1 MTDNGW
7 SNTSVARIVGGAL
20 ALLLGVTGV
29 HFATLPTPGKEAT
42 SQIPHY
48 DTNQTWSVTACVT
61 PDLSDPADSMPE
73 SVQLNWTSGPG
84 NVPAGNRLVDA
95 ICDED
100 AGDCCVDIDVYQ
112 FQQWGHQT
120 IGVKPFDG
128 GIELKEFATFYDT
141 AVCHSAEVDP
151 LKGAWR
157 FRRIS
162 ILDGWQGSYETVRR
176 DPVSGYFMTSM
187 HRQGSSVEPVVL
199 LISPQ
204 PSN

>member
-120 IGVKPFDG
+120 FGV
-128 GIELKEFATFYDT
+128 IEAPDQISIREAVFYDT
-141 AVCHSAEVDP
+141 AVVHARPGSWKSRSGD
-151 LKGAWR
+151 
-157 FRRIS
+157 IQY
-162 ILDGWQGSYETVRR
+162 GWPGSYEFAAR
-176 DPVSGYFMTSM
+176 DHVSGYFMSSM
-187 HRQGSSVEPVVL
+187 HREGSSRVVPPVL
-199 LISPQ
+199 MISPF
-204 PSN
+204 PRDD